1 MLLSCEDNTQALM
14 EINADRQD
22 PLGVA
27 TNIRMVYSDSLKNTG
42 YFESSQAR
50 RLFKSRI

>member
-27 TNIRMVYSDSLKNTG
+27 TNIRMVYSDSLKI
-42 YFESSQAR
+42 QAI
-50 RLFKSRI
+50 LKAPSM

>member
-27 TNIRMVYSDSLKNTG
+27 TNIYALVLDHPLG
-42 YFESSQAR
+42 YMS
-50 RLFKSRI
+50 KKIYKTN